1 MFIHSICTFTPSLG
15 MDRIDGE
22 FAQDAEEY
30 ILEKTLN
37 RETNRLNVFENKNEI
52 SIQTYLER
60 RGIIKQ

>member
-1 MFIHSICTFTPSLG
+1 